1 MRPAEKIRVFRNP
14 ALFALVS
21 LAAGHSLS
29 VAAPVYWGQTA
40 YSSGTTYEGTMATA
54 ENWFTDP
61 AGTTVASVGPET
73 LDDDLVFNTTP
84 ADEVG
89 GTVTVSANFTANS
102 FVFNTR
108 GATVLA
114 QDANRNILLGGGGI
128 TLNAASGN
136 VSFGINV
143 HTLNV
148 RLAASQTWT
157 NHSGSVLAVRNVTT
171 SAGNGPVTLT
181 LNAAGAGNLILPLS
195 VADTLDDPLSV
206 VVDSAGSGTV
216 IMAAGSYSGGATV
229 NRGKL
234 SVSGTN
240 DTGEILLGA
249 ESGADAATLAV
260 ASPSFP
266 NAVTVR
272 AGSSGGKVLV
282 AGHAAGVLN
291 GAITLG
297 DTLSFV
303 AAGKV
308 TTLNGGVSGAGSL
321 VKEGKGALI
330 LAGPNTFSG
339 NVTVKAG
346 SLTLAEAGSLTFVIG
361 GGGPTN
367 QMAGSGEASVTLNG
381 TFLFQISGSAPPDGA
396 SWPLVTVPKKTF
408 GPTFAITGFTQAD
421 DVWTNGAGF
430 TFSES
435 TGVLSYKRTP

>member
-1 MRPAEKIRVFRNP
+1 MRPAVKTRVPRNP
-14 ALFALVS
+14 VLFGLVF

-29 VAAPVYWGQTA
+29 VAAPFYWGQTG
-40 YSSGTTYEGTMATA
+40 YSSGATYKGTMATA
-54 ENWFTDP
+54 ENWFTD
-61 AGTTVASVGPET
+61 AGGTRAASVAPET

-84 ADEVG
+84 ADGVG
-89 GTVTVSANFTANS
+89 GTVTISANFAANS
-102 FVFNTR
+102 FVFNTS

-114 QDANRNILLGGGGI
+114 QDANRNILLGAGGI
-128 TLNAASGN
+128 TVNAASGN
-136 VSFGINV
+136 VSFGINAN
-143 HTLNV
+143 TLNV

-157 NHSGSVLAVRNVTT
+157 NHSGSVLAVRNVAT

-181 LNAAGAGNLILPLS
+181 LNAAGSGNLILPLS

-216 IMAAGSYSGGATV
+216 ILAASSYSGGTTIS
-229 NRGKL
+229 RGKL

-282 AGHAAGVLN
+282 SGHAAGVWD

-308 TTLNGGVSGAGSL
+308 TTLNGVVSGTGSL
-321 VKEGKGALI
+321 VKEGKGTLI
-330 LAGPNTFSG
+330 LAGNNTFTG
-339 NVTVKAG
+339 NMTVKAG
-346 SLTLAEAGSLTFVIG
+346 SFTLAEAGSLTFVIG
-361 GGGPTN
+361 GRDFAR
-367 QMAGSGEASVTLNG
+367 QIAGTGEASVTLNG
-381 TFLFQISGSAPPDGA
+381 TFLFQISGTAPPDGA

-408 GPTFAITGFTQAD
+408 GPTFAITGFSQAD
-421 DVWTNGAGF
+421 DVWTNGAGY

-435 TGVLSYKRTP
+435 TGVLSYKRNP